1 MSEIKVD
8 TLTGK
13 TTANDITVTVGATAT
28 QSLET
33 GLAKV
38 LLRYEQSTDTTNAS
52 FNISSE
58 SDDAVGT
65 FTANFSNN
73 FSDGNIYVFL
83 TIHNATKRA
92 DSARGNS
99 VSGITSGQPTTSS
112 AAEVST
118 KLAASASS
126 HSADS
131 DADCSFSA
139 FGDLA

>member
-1 MSEIKVD
+1 MSTVTVD
-8 TLTGK
+8 ALKGK
-13 TTANDITVTVGATAT
+13 TTAKTVTVTVGASAT
-28 QSLET
+28 QSLEQ

-38 LLRYEQSTDTTNAS
+38 LLRYEQATDTTNAS

-58 SDDAVGT
+58 SDDSSGT

-83 TIHNATKRA
+83 TIHNAVKAA
-92 DSARGNS
+92 DTSRHNS
-99 VSGITSGQPTTSS
+99 VAGITHDQATTSS

-118 KLAASASS
+118 RNGSSAG
-126 HSADS
+126 ANAI
-131 DADCSFSA
+131 DADGNVSFSA

>member
-1 MSEIKVD
+1 MSEIITDK
-8 TLTGK
+8 LTGRGVAK
-13 TTANDITVTVGATAT
+13 TVTVTVGASAT
-28 QSLET
+28 QPLEE

-38 LLRYEQSTDTTNAS
+38 LLRYVQSTDTTNAS

-58 SDDAVGT
+58 TDDSTGT

-83 TIHNATKRA
+83 TIHNAVKAA
-92 DSARGNS
+92 DTSRHNS
-99 VSGITSGQPTTSS
+99 VAGITHDQATTSS

-118 KLAASASS
+118 RNGSHASA
-126 HSADS
+126 HAVDI
-131 DADCSFSA
+131 DGNVSFSA